1 MTVYGD
7 HCKPL
12 PARRRAVRQAEPAP
26 EGKTAQRW
34 IDLAAEYDAYIV
46 GGYAEQ
52 DGELPYNSSILVGPD
67 GYVGTHRKVHL
78 HLWNEEKLWFE
89 PGDEVAVFVT
99 TIVPSGMQ
107 ILYD

>member
-1 MTVYGD
+1 MTDYDD

-12 PARRRAVRQAEPAP
+12 PARRRAGWQAEPAP
-26 EGKTAQRW
+26 EGKMAQRW

-52 DGELPYNSSILVGPD
+52 DGELLYNSSILVGPD
-67 GYVGTHRKVHL
+67 GCIGTHRKV

-89 PGDEVAVFVT
+89 PGVVRLCRPRRYRAWAAV
-99 TIVPSGMQ
+99 P
-107 ILYD
+107 LP